1 MQQEKRWAVAELRS
15 IDCAVGEKSVHASLF
30 PGCKFRVARL
40 LSTALA
46 VKRRRHRFPID
57 RSKFSLFKP
66 LPLDAAIQ
74 RRDSRAAPRA
84 REGRLNISAKP
95 AAVEIHG
102 NFVDGREIEAGSG
115 MLDVRNPATGD
126 VIARIPNS
134 TAEDIDRAMKSAR
147 AAFEG
152 RAWGGMDIRARARL
166 VNRLA
171 DAFEANL
178 DQLYRLETLNN
189 GRPVNETRAQ
199 LSRLPDFL
207 RYFAGLALARRD
219 AVIPVEGSYL
229 NYTLRTPIGIV
240 ANCTPFNHPLMIMCK
255 SLAAVLATG
264 CVTVVKPSEYTP
276 LTTLKLAQ
284 IFTEAGLPP
293 GVFNVVLGLGQSA
306 GRMLAEHRDINKL
319 VLTGGT
325 EAGRIAGAAA
335 AKVFAH
341 QTMELGG
348 KTPVMVFGD
357 YDVDQAVNYAA
368 FGAFIG
374 AGQTCVCASRHIVQA
389 TIYDEFVEKLRAKT
403 LSIRIGDPFDPA
415 TQLGPV
421 ISARQRD
428 RVLQYSGFGREDGA
442 RLVTGGVA
450 AKVSGHDN
458 GYFVEPTVFADVK
471 SDMRIFQEEVFGP
484 FTSVTPFKDEADA
497 LRLANDSPFGL
508 AAAIRTRDI
517 GRAHRVASAVK
528 AGIVWINDHHRLDP
542 ASPWGGVDDSGLGRE
557 FGTESFDDH
566 FNTKSVMVATG
577 DQPFDWYRDTAAKRR
592 LN

>member
-1 MQQEKRWAVAELRS
+1 MNIPARPP
-15 IDCAVGEKSVHASLF
+15 AS
-30 PGCKFRVARL
+30 
-40 LSTALA
+40 T
-46 VKRRRHRFPID
+46 I
-57 RSKFSLFKP
+57 
-66 LPLDAAIQ
+66 
-74 RRDSRAAPRA
+74 
-84 REGRLNISAKP
+84 
-95 AAVEIHG
+95 EIHG

-115 MLDVRNPATGD
+115 AMLDVVNPATGAT
-126 VIARIPNS
+126 IARIPNS

-152 RAWGGMDIRARARL
+152 RAWGGMDVRARARL

-178 DQLYRLETLNN
+178 ESLYRLETLNN
-189 GRPVNETRAQ
+189 GRPLNETRAQ
-199 LSRLPDFL
+199 LSRLPDFF

-240 ANCTPFNHPLMIMCK
+240 ANCTPFNHPLMILCK
-255 SLAAVLATG
+255 SLAAVLASG

-284 IFTEAGLPP
+284 IFSEAGLPP
-293 GVFNVVLGLGQSA
+293 GVFNVVLGLGQTA
-306 GRMLAEHRDINKL
+306 GKMLAEHPDIDKL

-325 EAGRIAGAAA
+325 EAGRIAGSAAA
-335 AKVFAH
+335 RVFAH

-348 KTPVMVFGD
+348 KTPVMVFD
-357 YDVDQAVNYAA
+357 DFDLEQAVNYAA

-374 AGQTCVCASRHIVQA
+374 AGQTCVCAARHIVQA
-389 TIYDEFVEKLRAKT
+389 TIYDEFVERLAAKAKT
-403 LSIRIGDPFDPA
+403 IRIGDPFDPM

-428 RVLQYSGFGREDGA
+428 RVLQYAKFGRDDGA
-442 RLVTGGVA
+442 RLVAGGVGA
-450 AKVSGHDN
+450 APPGCE
-458 GYFVEPTVFADVK
+458 GGFFIEPTVFADVTAR
-471 SDMRIFQEEVFGP
+471 MRIFQEEVFGP
-484 FTSVTPFKDEADA
+484 FTSVTPFQGEADA

-517 GRAHRVASAVK
+517 GRAHRLAAGVK

-542 ASPWGGVDDSGLGRE
+542 ASPWGGVDDSGIGRE
-557 FGTESFDDH
+557 FGSESFDDH
-566 FNTKSVMVATG
+566 FNVKSVMVATH
-577 DQPFDWYRDTAAKRR
+577 DRPFDWYRDTATQKR